1 MLVLAR
7 RLKTATE
14 RDNFLARGFV
24 FAEPGAVARLTSNSL
39 ACPYDR
45 VFDYFRDVYRFTRFG
60 VMKKLERGRLYGGIL
75 LLQVRLSRLANI
87 TIAFY
92 GPLTISCIA

>member
-1 MLVLAR
+1 MLAR

-75 LLQVRLSRLANI
+75 LLQVRSTSCDSIITRCQNLANI
-87 TIAFY
+87 DCTE
-92 GPLTISCIA
+92 

>member
-7 RLKTATE
+7 RLKSAAE
-14 RDNFLARGFV
+14 RDNLLAQGFV
-24 FAEPGAVARLTSNSL
+24 FAEPGAVSRLTSNAL

-60 VMKKLERGRLYGGIL
+60 VVKKLDRGKLYGGLL
-75 LLQVRLSRLANI
+75 LLQVRD
-87 TIAFY
+87 
-92 GPLTISCIA
+92 ISAVHSPKHKN